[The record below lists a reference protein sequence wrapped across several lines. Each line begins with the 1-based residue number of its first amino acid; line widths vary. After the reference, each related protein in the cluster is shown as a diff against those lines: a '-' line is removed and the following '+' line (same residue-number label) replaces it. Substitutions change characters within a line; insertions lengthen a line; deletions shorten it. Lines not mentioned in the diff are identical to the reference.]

1 MAEEKTA
8 HFNLFFD
15 TCFSEFLV
23 RYDICNL
30 NNIQYSVLLTY

>member
-8 HFNLFFD
+8 HFNLF
-15 TCFSEFLV
+15 SGFLV